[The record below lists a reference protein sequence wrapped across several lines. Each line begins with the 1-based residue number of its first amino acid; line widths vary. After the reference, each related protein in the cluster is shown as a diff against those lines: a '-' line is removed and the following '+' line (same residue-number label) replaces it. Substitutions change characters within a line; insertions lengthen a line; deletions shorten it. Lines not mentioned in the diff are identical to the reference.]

1 METAIAVTVLT
12 VLGILTAL
20 IVWLLYV
27 AIRITINLED
37 SDVN

>member
-1 METAIAVTVLT
+1 MGTAIAVTVLT

-20 IVWLLYV
+20 IGWLLYV